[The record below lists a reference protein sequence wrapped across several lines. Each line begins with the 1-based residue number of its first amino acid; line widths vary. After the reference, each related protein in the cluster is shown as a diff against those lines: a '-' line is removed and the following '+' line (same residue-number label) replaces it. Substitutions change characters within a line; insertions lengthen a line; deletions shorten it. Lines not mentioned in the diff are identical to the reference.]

1 MAWPRLN
8 TPPTPMPRHILY
20 TGTDLEQLG
29 RQLACNLE
37 KHPPTDPFLQDIILV
52 DGKAVSN
59 WLTHAIL
66 GSSELRVHMN
76 AQLMNTRRF
85 GAWAA
90 SILED
95 LPEARGNALN
105 SLPARIYR
113 LLSTGTHLESWRKW
127 SGITESALEGP
138 KQAEAEVVR
147 WGLAFRLSR
156 HFQDLIRND
165 AVWITRAEKG
175 GTAGPDD
182 RWSPLWCS
190 AASEIRA
197 EAESRMIHDVDVL
210 EALTNDPKASAHRRK
225 LAEAI
230 PGRLTFFATGDVS
243 ATLLRILSVL
253 SEVTSVTIYQLQ
265 PTEGLHER
273 MTTKEILNSLG
284 TDQEDIDLSNP
295 ALSLLVS
302 AGRYYRLQFEKFQ
315 DRLASCQTEEVAAA
329 ESDGTRL
336 AELKR
341 ALRIIATGEAF
352 IPEPLAE
359 TEANPSISIHRCH
372 GPLREAEVLRDQLL
386 AAMQEDPSLKQ
397 GDILVLTPTP
407 ETYAP
412 LLRAVLGSRQPAF
425 DVGTANIYGASSSSF
440 GSLVKTLVELPGGRI
455 TAGEVHTMLSTR
467 ALQDRLEWGA
477 DDLETVQS
485 WMEEAPFYWGF
496 DKEHR
501 QKFRAKSVDD
511 PTQNEDMVSSFD
523 PTDIGTLTDF
533 RKRLAFGT
541 ALSHR
546 VIQTGDTMPMP
557 GITGREGLDLAK
569 DLGDVLDP
577 LIAWIETAQ
586 DPKSL
591 AEWVDEFRKAT
602 TLLPGGKDYVRQN
615 KELGQALERLK
626 QQGKAMSDA
635 SAGLADSVSHAL
647 FCQMLLDQCDF
658 EAGSGQ
664 FMSGRITLAPLR
676 ATSIHPAKVV
686 AFIGMSDGAF
696 PIKARGMG
704 PEIAQEKKVKGK
716 SAVPLLAALGSSC
729 QEDTSMHAFMLGLL
743 AAKHRVIATFDG
755 YAGST
760 GKKASA
766 ALPVEILRRACVK
779 LGPGF
784 AVNYHALADYQAPRG
799 SKELAK
805 ETPIPATHD
814 KHAGKVFT
822 ALKAGERDSAIEP
835 ETGGLITELS
845 LQDWAELW
853 TNPLTSALSQLGIRP
868 PRKKTSL
875 DNSEPLEANASVIYT
890 ANDWVRRWREDVTPG
905 QPRRGIPT
913 TPTGIHALA
922 KSMESLREKSG
933 VFPAGDQGQLLLEQL
948 LAVQAALEIEGLA
961 EQPLKDALGTTK
973 PASAHLISSIKL
985 PRMQAYENRDYQSP
999 DSKAR
1004 GALVLTVEYTPDW
1017 DDCLTGLAIL
1027 CKYEQ
1032 EGIKYRKVTV
1042 IGTKTPN
1049 EKASVESLLE
1059 LTKREVE
1066 VTDLGV
1072 ERLRKGFDELA
1083 ASPLSGNRPLVLNL
1097 LKVAFANHIPNVD
1110 TKKNTKIGRDLRM
1123 EDLMPSKH
1131 NPHKHE
1137 QRLVMPE
1144 RFDLESFNR
1153 IAHEMFQHD
1162 GNVVRLP
1169 RPKATPPT
1177 EPASAP
1183 EPKTKKGKTS
1193 K

>member
-1 MAWPRLN
+1 MPKEI
-8 TPPTPMPRHILY
+8 PSPTLF

-29 RQLACNLE
+29 RELARNLE

-66 GSSELRVHMN
+66 GSSNLRVHMN

-105 SLPARIYR
+105 SLPARLYR
-113 LLSTGTHLESWRKW
+113 LLGTGTHLESWRKW
-127 SGITESALEGP
+127 SGITDTVLEGP

-165 AVWITRAEKG
+165 AAWITRAEKG

-230 PGRLTFFATGDVS
+230 PGRLTLFATGDVS

-273 MTTKEILNSLG
+273 MTTKGILDSLG
-284 TDQEDIDLSNP
+284 TEQEDIDLSNP

-315 DRLASCQTEEVAAA
+315 DRLASCRTEEVAAA
-329 ESDGTRL
+329 ESNGTRL

-341 ALRIIATGEAF
+341 ALRIIATGEEF
-352 IPEPLAE
+352 LVKPLAE
-359 TEANPSISIHRCH
+359 NPANPSISIHRCH
-372 GPLREAEVLRDQLL
+372 GPLREAEILRDQLL

-397 GDILVLTPTP
+397 GDILILTPTP

-412 LLRAVLGSRQPAF
+412 LLRAVLGSREPSF

-455 TAGEVHTMLSTR
+455 TAGEIHTMLSTR
-467 ALQDRLEWGA
+467 AMQDRLQWGA

-496 DKEHR
+496 GKEHR
-501 QKFRAKSVDD
+501 QKFRAKATGKAGEGKDAD
-511 PTQNEDMVSSFD
+511 NAHE
-523 PTDIGTLTDF
+523 PTDIGTLLDF

-541 ALSHR
+541 ALAHR
-546 VIQTGDTMPMP
+546 VIETGDTMPMP

-577 LIAWIETAQ
+577 LIAWIKAAQ

-591 AEWVDEFRKAT
+591 GDWVDEFRKAT

-676 ATSIHPAKVV
+676 ATSIHPAKIV

-743 AAKHRVIATFDG
+743 AAKQRVIATFDG

-784 AVNYHALADYQAPRG
+784 AVSYHALADYQAPRG

-805 ETPIPATHD
+805 ETPLPATHD
-814 KHAGKVFT
+814 KLAGKVYD
-822 ALKAGERDSAIEP
+822 ALKAAERNEELATVEP
-835 ETGGLITELS
+835 ETGGSISELS
-845 LQDWAELW
+845 LQDWAALW
-853 TNPLTSALSQLGIRP
+853 TSPLTSALSELGIRP
-868 PRKKTSL
+868 PRRKTSL
-875 DNSEPLEANASVIYT
+875 EDSEPLEANASVTYT
-890 ANDWVRRWREDVTPG
+890 ANDWVSRWRDDVAPG
-905 QPRRGIPT
+905 QPRRGIPP
-913 TPTGIHALA
+913 TPSGIHDLA
-922 KSMESLREKSG
+922 KSMQGLREKSG
-933 VFPAGDQGQLLLEQL
+933 VFPAGAQGQQLLEQL

-973 PASAHLISSIKL
+973 PASAHLISALKL
-985 PRMQAYENRDYQSP
+985 PRMQAYENQYYQLP
-999 DSKAR
+999 DSEGR
-1004 GALVLTVEYTPDW
+1004 GVLVLTVEYTPDW

-1027 CKYEQ
+1027 CKYDQ
-1032 EGIKYRKVTV
+1032 EGVKYRKVTV
-1042 IGTKTPN
+1042 IGTKKPD
-1049 EKASVESLLE
+1049 EDASVESLLK

-1066 VTDLGV
+1066 VTDVGV
-1072 ERLRKGFDELA
+1072 ERLRKGFDKLA
-1083 ASPLSGNRPLVLNL
+1083 ASPLSGDRPLLMNL
-1097 LKVAFANHIPNVD
+1097 LKTAFTNHIPNAD
-1110 TKKNTKIGRDLRM
+1110 TKKNTKIGRDMRM
-1123 EDLMPSKH
+1123 EDLMPSKQ

-1144 RFDLESFNR
+1144 RFDLDGFNR
-1153 IAHEMFQHD
+1153 IVREMFRYDEH
-1162 GNVVRLP
+1162 VVRLP
-1169 RPKATPPT
+1169 RPKAEPPT
-1177 EPASAP
+1177 EPAPPPA
-1183 EPKTKKGKTS
+1183 PKTKKGKNN

>member
-1 MAWPRLN
+1 
-8 TPPTPMPRHILY
+8 MPRPILY
-20 TGTDLEQLG
+20 SGTDLAQLG
-29 RQLACNLE
+29 KQLACNLE

-52 DGKAVSN
+52 DGKAISN

-66 GSSELRVHMN
+66 GSAGLRVHMN

-113 LLSTGTHLESWRKW
+113 LLGTGTHLESWRKW
-127 SGITESALEGP
+127 SGITDSTLEGP

-165 AVWITRAEKG
+165 AAWITRAEKG

-190 AASEIRA
+190 AASEIRT
-197 EAESRMIHDVDVL
+197 EAENRMIHDVDVL
-210 EALTNDPKASAHRRK
+210 EALTNEPKASAHSRK
-225 LAEAI
+225 LTEAI
-230 PGRLTFFATGDVS
+230 PGRITLFATGDVS

-253 SEVTSVTIYQLQ
+253 SEVTSVAIYQLQ

-273 MTTKEILNSLG
+273 MTTREILNSLG
-284 TDQEDIDLSNP
+284 TDQEDIDLTNP

-315 DRLASCQTEEVAAA
+315 DRLGSCKTEEVAAA

-341 ALRIIATGEAF
+341 ALRIIATGEEF
-352 IPEPLAE
+352 ISAPLAE
-359 TEANPSISIHRCH
+359 TAEHPSISIHRCH

-386 AAMQEDPSLKQ
+386 AAMQQDPTLRQ
-397 GDILVLTPTP
+397 GDILILTPSP

-455 TAGEVHTMLSTR
+455 TAGEIHTMLSTR

-511 PTQNEDMVSSFD
+511 PAQSEDTVSSFD
-523 PTDIGTLTDF
+523 PTDIGTLIDF

-541 ALSHR
+541 ALAHR

-591 AEWVDEFRKAT
+591 ADWVDEFRKAT

-676 ATSIHPAKVV
+676 ATSIHPAKIV

-716 SAVPLLAALGSSC
+716 SGVPLLAALGSSC

-805 ETPIPATHD
+805 ETPVPATHD

-890 ANDWVRRWREDVTPG
+890 ANDWVRRWRDDVTPG

-913 TPTGIHALA
+913 TPTDIHALA
-922 KSMESLREKSG
+922 KSIESLREKSG

-973 PASAHLISSIKL
+973 PASAHLISSLKL
-985 PRMQAYENRDYQSP
+985 PRMQAYENQDYQIPNST
-999 DSKAR
+999 AR
-1004 GALVLTVEYTPDW
+1004 GVLVLTVETTPDW

-1027 CKYEQ
+1027 CKYDQ

-1042 IGTKTPN
+1042 IGTNKPDEDAT
-1049 EKASVESLLE
+1049 VESLLK

-1066 VTDLGV
+1066 VTDIGV
-1072 ERLRKGFDELA
+1072 ARLRKGFDELA
-1083 ASPLSGNRPLVLNL
+1083 ASPLSSNRPLVMNL
-1097 LKVAFANHIPNVD
+1097 LKVAFANHIPNIR
-1110 TKKNTKIGRDLRM
+1110 TKKNTKVGRDMRM

-1153 IAHEMFQHD
+1153 IAREMFQHD

-1183 EPKTKKGKTS
+1183 EPKPKKGKIS

>member
-1 MAWPRLN
+1 
-8 TPPTPMPRHILY
+8 MPNPILY
-20 TGTDLEQLG
+20 SATDLDELG
-29 RQLACNLE
+29 RKLARNLE

-52 DGKAVSN
+52 DGKAISN

-66 GSSELRVHMN
+66 GSAGLRVHMN

-90 SILED
+90 GILED
-95 LPEARGNALN
+95 LPEARGNGLH

-113 LLSTGTHLESWRKW
+113 LLGTGTHLENWRKW
-127 SGITESALEGP
+127 SGITDSALDGP

-147 WGLAFRLSR
+147 WGLAFRLAR

-165 AVWITRAEKG
+165 PAWITRAEKG

-190 AASEIRA
+190 AANEIRA

-225 LAEAI
+225 LADAI

-243 ATLLRILSVL
+243 ATLLRILSIL

-284 TDQEDIDLSNP
+284 TDQEDIDLANP

-315 DRLASCQTEEVAAA
+315 DRLASCQTVHVDAA

-341 ALRIIATGEAF
+341 ALRIIATGEEF
-352 IPEPLAE
+352 IPAPL
-359 TEANPSISIHRCH
+359 TESDDNPSISIHRCH

-386 AAMQEDPSLKQ
+386 AAMQQDSSLRQ

-455 TAGEVHTMLSTR
+455 TAGEIHTMLSTR
-467 ALQDRLEWGA
+467 ALQDRLQWGA
-477 DDLETVQS
+477 DDLETIQS

-496 DKEHR
+496 DKAHR
-501 QKFRAKSVDD
+501 QKFRAKATDKSAESDGD
-511 PTQNEDMVSSFD
+511 TSHE
-523 PTDIGTLTDF
+523 PTDIGTLIDF

-541 ALSHR
+541 ALAHR
-546 VIQTGDTMPMP
+546 VIETGDTMPMP

-577 LIAWIETAQ
+577 LIAWIKAAQ
-586 DPKSL
+586 EPKSL
-591 AEWVDEFRKAT
+591 ADWVDEFRKAT
-602 TLLPGGKDYVRQN
+602 TLLPGGKDYVRHN

-664 FMSGRITLAPLR
+664 FLSGRITLAPLR

-686 AFIGMSDGAF
+686 AFIGMSDGTF

-704 PEIAQEKKVKGK
+704 PEIAQEKKAKGK

-743 AAKHRVIATFDG
+743 AAKQRVIATFDG

-784 AVNYHALADYQAPRG
+784 TVSYHALADYQAPRG

-805 ETPIPATHD
+805 ETPVPATHD
-814 KHAGKVFT
+814 KHAGDVFT
-822 ALKAGERDSAIEP
+822 ALKAGERESAIEP

-868 PRKKTSL
+868 PRKKTNL
-875 DNSEPLEANASVIYT
+875 ENSEPLEANASVTYT
-890 ANDWVRRWREDVTPG
+890 ANDWVTRWRDDVCPG
-905 QPRRGIPT
+905 QPKRGIPT
-913 TPTGIHALA
+913 TPSGIHDLA
-922 KSMESLREKSG
+922 KSMDGLRKKSG
-933 VFPAGDQGQLLLEQL
+933 LFPAGNEGQLLLEQL

-961 EQPLKDALGTTK
+961 KQPLKEALGTTK

-985 PRMQAYENRDYQSP
+985 PRMQAYENQAYQSP
-999 DSKAR
+999 DSEAR
-1004 GALVLTVEYTPDW
+1004 GVLVLTVEYTPDW

-1032 EGIKYRKVTV
+1032 EGFRYRKVTV
-1042 IGTKTPN
+1042 IGTKTIN

-1059 LTKREVE
+1059 VTKREVE
-1066 VTDLGV
+1066 VTDIGV
-1072 ERLRKGFDELA
+1072 ERLRKGFDQLA
-1083 ASPLSGNRPLVLNL
+1083 ASPLSGNRPLVINL
-1097 LKVAFANHIPNVD
+1097 LKIAFANHIPNVD
-1110 TKKNTKIGRDLRM
+1110 THKNTKIGRDLRM

-1144 RFDLESFNR
+1144 RFDLEGFNR
-1153 IAHEMFQHD
+1153 IAREMFQHD

-1169 RPKATPPT
+1169 RPKAEPPT
-1177 EPASAP
+1177 ETATTP
-1183 EPKTKKGKTS
+1183 EPTKKTKKGKTS

>member
-1 MAWPRLN
+1 
-8 TPPTPMPRHILY
+8 MPRPILH

-52 DGKAVSN
+52 DGKAISN

-66 GSSELRVHMN
+66 GSAGLSVHMN

-85 GAWAA
+85 GSWAA

-113 LLSTGTHLESWRKW
+113 LLGTGTHLESWRKW
-127 SGITESALEGP
+127 SGITDSALEGP

-165 AVWITRAEKG
+165 AAWITRAEKG

-190 AASEIRA
+190 AASEIRT
-197 EAESRMIHDVDVL
+197 EAENRMIHDVDVL

-230 PGRLTFFATGDVS
+230 PGRLTLFATGDVS

-253 SEVTSVTIYQLQ
+253 SEVTSVAIYQLQ

-273 MTTKEILNSLG
+273 MTTREILNSLG
-284 TDQEDIDLSNP
+284 TDQEDIELTNP

-315 DRLASCQTEEVAAA
+315 DRLGSCKTEEIAAA

-341 ALRIIATGEAF
+341 ALRIIATGEEF
-352 IPEPLAE
+352 ISAPLAE
-359 TEANPSISIHRCH
+359 TAEHPSISIHRCH

-386 AAMQEDPSLKQ
+386 AAMQQDPTLRQ
-397 GDILVLTPTP
+397 GDMLILTPSP

-455 TAGEVHTMLSTR
+455 TAGEIHTMLSTR

-511 PTQNEDMVSSFD
+511 PAQSEDMVSSFD
-523 PTDIGTLTDF
+523 PTDIGTLIDF

-686 AFIGMSDGAF
+686 AFIGMSDGAY

-743 AAKHRVIATFDG
+743 AAKQRVIATFDG

-805 ETPIPATHD
+805 ETPTPATHD

-890 ANDWVRRWREDVTPG
+890 ANDWVRRWRDDVTPG

-913 TPTGIHALA
+913 TPTDIHALA
-922 KSMESLREKSG
+922 KSIESLREKSG

-985 PRMQAYENRDYQSP
+985 PRMQAYENQDYKSP
-999 DSKAR
+999 DSEAR
-1004 GALVLTVEYTPDW
+1004 GTLVLTVEDTPDW

-1042 IGTKTPN
+1042 IGTKKPDEDAT
-1049 EKASVESLLE
+1049 VESLLK

-1066 VTDLGV
+1066 VTDIGV
-1072 ERLRKGFDELA
+1072 ARLRKGFDELA
-1083 ASPLSGNRPLVLNL
+1083 ASPLAGNRPLVLNL
-1097 LKVAFANHIPNVD
+1097 LKVAFTNHIPNVD

-1144 RFDLESFNR
+1144 RFDLEGFNR
-1153 IAHEMFQHD
+1153 IVREMFQHD
-1162 GNVVRLP
+1162 GNVIRLP